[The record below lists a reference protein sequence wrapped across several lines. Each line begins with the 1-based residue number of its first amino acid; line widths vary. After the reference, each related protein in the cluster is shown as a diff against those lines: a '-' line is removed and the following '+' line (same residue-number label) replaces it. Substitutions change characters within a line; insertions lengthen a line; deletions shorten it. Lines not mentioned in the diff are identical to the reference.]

1 MEGRYPKGVFVLLTN
16 CTDASSETEFNDWFA
31 DVYLTHVS
39 ASGIFHNATRYRN
52 TEEKLGK
59 GEARY
64 MTLLETDSKDLS
76 VSMRDYQDTA
86 KELADKDGLHSGME
100 VVLASIFRATG
111 PEFRSDVETKTIT
124 GLMVLLA
131 NCKDQTRHGEFN
143 DWYNKVH
150 VPHVIETGRFH
161 TAYRYEN
168 LDPAAPEGRYLA
180 IYETDNQDPGG
191 LSALMARERPQWIEK
206 GLYSPDIERLL
217 RASYAK
223 MGP

>member
-1 MEGRYPKGVFVLLTN
+1 MEGRYPKGVLVLLTN
-16 CTDASSETEFNDWFA
+16 CTDASREAEFNDWFA
-31 DVYLTHVS
+31 NVFLPQVS
-39 ASGIFHNATRYRN
+39 GSDIFHNATRYRN
-52 TEEKLGK
+52 TEEDLGP

-64 MTLLETDSKDLS
+64 MTLLETDSEDLT
-76 VSMRDYQDTA
+76 VSMQDYQESVKRLT
-86 KELADKDGLHSGME
+86 DGGTIDPAME
-100 VVLASIFRATG
+100 VVLAAIFRTTG
-111 PEFRSDVETKTIT
+111 PEFRSDLETKRIT

-131 NCKDQTRHGEFN
+131 NCKDEGRHGEFN

-168 LDPAAPEGRYLA
+168 LYPAAPEGRYLA

-191 LSALMARERPQWIEK
+191 LTALMATERPQWIEK

-217 RASYAK
+217 RASYTK
-223 MGP
+223 MVP